1 MPPHSSA
8 DAAASTIEGAELG
21 VRPRRWAAWM
31 LARLGWRMSFAAPP
45 GPRVL
50 VVVYPHTSNWDF
62 PLGILARFAS
72 GWPIHWIGKHSM
84 FRGPLRPLFLGWGGI
99 PIDRSR
105 PGGFIEGMVEA
116 FSSRPVMIVAIAPE
130 GTRSHVNCW
139 KSGFYR
145 IALAA
150 GVPVGL
156 GFIDYA
162 SRSMGILEYIKLS
175 GDSAADMA
183 RIRAAYAGKGGLRP
197 EHAGQIRLADEAG
210 APRDAP

>member
-1 MPPHSSA
+1 MSRHSSA
-8 DAAASTIEGAELG
+8 EPPAKTIDGAALGA
-21 VRPRRWAAWM
+21 RPRRWAQRL
-31 LARLGWRMSFAAPP
+31 LARLGWQLALAVPP

-62 PLGILARFAS
+62 PLGILARFAC
-72 GWPIHWIGKHSM
+72 GWPIHWIGKHTL
-84 FRGPLRPLFLGWGGI
+84 FRGPVGRLFRSWGGI

-105 PGGFIEGMVEA
+105 PGGFVEGMVEA
-116 FSSRPVMIVAIAPE
+116 FTSGPVCIVAIAPE
-130 GTRSHVNCW
+130 GTRSYVPCW

-162 SRSMGILEYIKLS
+162 TRRMGILDYVSLS

-183 RIRAAYAGKGGLRP
+183 RIRDAYAGVAGLRP
-197 EHAGQIRLADEAG
+197 EHAGEIRFGDRPG
-210 APRDAP
+210 ASRDHA